1 MPVTKA
7 ARSATVAFVVAALAL
22 TALELHFVNLTFD
35 DAFISFRYADNLAA
49 GRGLVFNPGERVE
62 GYSNPLWTVL
72 LAVPMWLGIGRWDL
86 GPLVLAKCV
95 GVVLA
100 IATLWLLRGV
110 LSRRGAR
117 SAWMG
122 LLYCGAVAPNAFWS
136 IGALETPLLALFLLL
151 AVRDHLDHELD
162 DARPEGLSRSSF
174 WFLLAAL
181 TRPEPLV
188 LFVVAWALRAWQSF
202 RSHTLGWREQSRFAL
217 PFLVPYGAFLALR
230 FAYYGSLLPN
240 TYYAKRYLDPFAF
253 IRGGQY
259 LEGALCDLRLDV
271 LIAFVVL
278 WPSSCPGAPRG
289 GVGVPLAARRDASR
303 SCVLRGGWDWMPV
316 YRLVAPIVPVLSLWL
331 VEAWVV
337 LKEVVE
343 GGPRPPVRVP
353 AWLAKEERL
362 LLYWR
367 RLAGPPRA
375 LLRRVRRS
383 VARRVVDVTAFAVV
397 ALAVVFSVRAS
408 RVPGMLSGYSRIE
421 LDRLGHFEV
430 ARWMRANL
438 APGLLAIGEAGIV
451 PYYTRFP
458 VLDMYGLMDPHIARL
473 EGERHAKFDVD
484 YVLQRRPTYVHMSVT
499 RTADGGLTSPHVY
512 GRTLLNDPRF
522 SREYAP
528 VREFVE
534 ANTIVYRRVDQAP

>member
-95 GVVLA
+95 GAVLA
-100 IATLWLLRGV
+100 VATLWVLRGV

-136 IGALETPLLALFLLL
+136 IGALETPLLALLLLL

-181 TRPEPLV
+181 TRPEPVV
-188 LFVVAWALRAWQSF
+188 LFVVAWAFRAWQSF
-202 RSHTLGWREQSRFAL
+202 RSRTLGWREQSRFAL

-253 IRGGQY
+253 IRGEQY
-259 LEGALCDLRLDV
+259 LAGALRDLRLDV
-271 LIAFVVL
+271 LVAFVVL
-278 WPSSCPGAPRG
+278 ALVVSRGSSRRLAFLSALVATHLGAAYYEG
-289 GVGVPLAARRDASR
+289 G
-303 SCVLRGGWDWMPV
+303 DWMPV
-316 YRLVAPIVPVLSLWL
+316 YRLLAPIVPVLSLWL

-337 LKEVVE
+337 LREVVE

-367 RLAGPPRA
+367 RLKGPPAA
-375 LLRRVRRS
+375 LLRRVPRS
-383 VARRVVDVTAFAVV
+383 VARRVVDVSAFAVV

-499 RTADGGLTSPHVY
+499 RTADGVLTSPHVY
-512 GRTLLNDPRF
+512 GRTLLKDPRF
-522 SREYAP
+522 SREYVP
-528 VREFVE
+528 IREFAE